1 MLGISS
7 NPAAKWT
14 DGDLTNQFGGFFVS
28 KCLFHEWLFIWIIHC
43 SPSTD
48 IPAVMTGSEICV
60 CVPSEAD
67 LVIQEVMWWDNGM
80 YFCAV
85 EAPGDTAGDSDQEM
99 KLIVYRKW
107 MTWLLTQECVH

>member
-1 MLGISS
+1 MTS
-7 NPAAKWT
+7 
-14 DGDLTNQFGGFFVS
+14 
-28 KCLFHEWLFIWIIHC
+28 WL
-43 SPSTD
+43 
-48 IPAVMTGSEICV
+48 CV

-107 MTWLLTQECVH
+107 TTWLLTQECPLNTTEEKPFHLNMTPKIMNVQSTYNWVMSIFTE